1 MISAL
6 GEDPIGV
13 NSQLCNTPRT
23 CPEWKRVRSEPDANE
38 ARVTTT
44 LTVVGLPNVA
54 PITGKTERDL
64 RVVTSS
70 PHSTGAQCSTSEIR
84 VASPIDPRWLAGLV
98 LALLPAARKRTH

>member
-1 MISAL
+1 MLLWGRTPPGLIPSSAI
-6 GEDPIGV
+6 PH
-13 NSQLCNTPRT
+13 RT